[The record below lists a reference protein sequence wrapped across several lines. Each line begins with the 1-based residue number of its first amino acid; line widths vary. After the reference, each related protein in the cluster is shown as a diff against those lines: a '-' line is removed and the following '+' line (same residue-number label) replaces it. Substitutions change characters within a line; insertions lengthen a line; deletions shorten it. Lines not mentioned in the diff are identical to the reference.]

1 MSNPDKPAWLVP
13 ISRVVN
19 HAVQPGTMY
28 VNAGSQA
35 EALEIARGHIQWSGE
50 NAPGVEWEPV
60 SEIQDA
66 DWPRIDDELEETDV
80 LPVDDTPPR
89 LRSRYPDVRVTLPRG
104 AAEALMALATRYLKD
119 VGVVVLDPTDVA
131 AAQHHLQLGLIADDT
146 ARLLRE
152 PIPAEAGQ

>member
-19 HAVQPGTMY
+19 HAVQPGTIY

-35 EALEIARGHIQWSGE
+35 EALEIARGLIE
-50 NAPGVEWEPV
+50 EDVNPAGVEWEPV

-66 DWPRIDDELEETDV
+66 DWPLIDADLLETDV
-80 LPVDDTPPR
+80 LPVNDTQPA

-104 AAEALMALATRYLKD
+104 AAEALMALATQYLKD
-119 VGVVVLDPTDVA
+119 VGVLVLDPADVA

-146 ARLLRE
+146 ARALRE
-152 PIPAEAGQ
+152 PIAAEAGQ

>member
-1 MSNPDKPAWLVP
+1 MNNPDKPAWLVP

-28 VNAGSQA
+28 VNADNQTD
-35 EALEIARGHIQWSGE
+35 ALEIARQLLEEDVSP
-50 NAPGVEWEPV
+50 AGVEWEPV
-60 SEIQDA
+60 DEIQDN
-66 DWPRIDDELEETDV
+66 DWPTIDPDLDETDV
-80 LPVDDTPPR
+80 LPVDDTPPA

-104 AAEALMALATRYLKD
+104 AAEALMALATQYLKD
-119 VGVVVLDPTDVA
+119 VGVLVLDPADVA

-152 PIPAEAGQ
+152 PIAAEAGQ